1 MRIAYVRVSSID
13 QNESRQI
20 DGLKDKKID
29 KFFIE
34 KVSGKDM
41 KRPQLQAMLDFAR
54 EGDTIFIHDLSR
66 LARNVADLLQIIK
79 RLEDKK
85 IGLVSNKEN
94 IDTSTPTGKLLIVM
108 IAAINEFERD
118 VLRERQAEGIFLAKQ
133 KGVYKGRKR
142 VEKPSNWDEVINL
155 YLCRKLTA
163 KEAQNKLGLKPNVFY
178 NFLNE
183 EKEKKSLFEKKH

>member
-1 MRIAYVRVSSID
+1 MNIGYVRVSSID
-13 QNESRQI
+13 QNEGRQI
-20 DGLKDKKID
+20 DGLKEKNID

-54 EGDTIFIHDLSR
+54 EGDVVYIHDLSR
-66 LARNVADLLQIIK
+66 LARNVSDLLQIIK
-79 RLEDKK
+79 TLEDKK

-118 VLRERQAEGIFLAKQ
+118 VLRERQAEGIAIAKSAG
-133 KGVYKGRKR
+133 KYTGRKR
-142 VEKPSNWDEVINL
+142 VEKPSNWDEVIDQYL
-155 YLCRKLTA
+155 YRKLTA
-163 KEAQNKLGLKPNVFY
+163 KEAQKKLGLKPNVFY

-183 EKEKKSLFEKKH
+183 DKQKEI